1 MMSPYLLLW
10 VTTSLLMGGIIQSG
24 LAMNLN
30 RYQGNDKQELDYD
43 EVTFGNKTVINKTTH
58 QNVTGGSA
66 FMENLDASTGEFFL
80 VCKLGLRHSC
90 VLFLAGSAAPRTR
103 IDEVV
108 IRTGE
113 AMPGGLPRSVLTT
126 RPDDFK
132 SSANAGVTT
141 SDETPAETSPA
152 PSTPYPEYDRVDEV
166 EQGEPSL
173 HDGRVETYVV
183 ELVTSCSAIVLFVI
197 GGGVVV
203 KFLTRRRRRSQINR
217 RRGLRQTGPNI
228 ELPSVSLARAVSEVN
243 EEGAENLNTIE
254 AAKKLIQ
261 ASRETSDFFRS
272 ELRVTGSRGVDNY
285 VAARRSLR
293 KLDHCTERA
302 ATTIELRSASG
313 ASAYG
318 VNAEPYSDGVLPR
331 LGTVRR
337 GTGRFQSYGMPS
349 PMDPPPQLPSWE
361 ACEAL
366 HEGID
371 LCPRF
376 RDVSLESFKTPEMP
390 RTASSGGVVDQCN
403 GYVEEDAGSR
413 CSLCSGEPEEGAR
426 HVLAQV
432 EETSSERGEKSKAVV
447 FFMEK
452 PDEGSDEDYM
462 NPE

>member
-1 MMSPYLLLW
+1 MQ
-10 VTTSLLMGGIIQSG
+10 VGFTSLMCI
-24 LAMNLN
+24 
-30 RYQGNDKQELDYD
+30 
-43 EVTFGNKTVINKTTH
+43 V
-58 QNVTGGSA
+58 
-66 FMENLDASTGEFFL
+66 
-80 VCKLGLRHSC
+80 
-90 VLFLAGSAAPRTR
+90 LAGSAAPRTR
-103 IDEVV
+103 IGEVV

-113 AMPGGLPRSVLTT
+113 AIPGGLPRSVLTP
-126 RPDDFK
+126 RHDDFK
-132 SSANAGVTT
+132 SSADAGVTT
-141 SDETPAETSPA
+141 SGETPAETSSA
-152 PSTPYPEYDRVDEV
+152 PSTSYPAYDRVDEV
-166 EQGEPSL
+166 EQSEPSL
-173 HDGRVETYVV
+173 HDGRVETYIV
-183 ELVTSCSAIVLFVI
+183 ELVTSCSAIVLLLM

-203 KFLTRRRRRSQINR
+203 KLLIRRRRRSRINR

-243 EEGAENLNTIE
+243 EERAENLNTIE

-293 KLDHCTERA
+293 RLDHCTERV

-318 VNAEPYSDGVLPR
+318 VNAEPYSDGAQPR

-337 GTGRFQSYGMPS
+337 GTGRSQSYGMPL
-349 PMDPPPQLPSWE
+349 PMDPPPQLPSWK

-403 GYVEEDAGSR
+403 GYVMEDAGSE

-447 FFMEK
+447 FFKEK
-452 PDEGSDEDYM
+452 PDEGSDEDNV